1 LDRRG
6 LVIADV
12 EVSRLAVTLG
22 GRRVLGDLDLQVAS
36 GTVCAIVGE
45 SGSGK
50 TSLLRVI
57 AGFVPVDQGAVRIDG
72 MDQTDLAPAERK
84 ATLLFQEPRLFP
96 ALSVIN
102 NVSFGLRVRGV
113 DAATR
118 TAAATRLL
126 TSVGLVERSDDR
138 IDGLSGGEQQRV
150 ALARALCIQ
159 PEVLLLDEPFSAVD
173 APRRRELRALL
184 RSLHHEHRHT
194 MIFVTHDIADATAIA
209 DTVAVLVDGAVA
221 QHGPVAEVLAAPV
234 SNAVA
239 ALVGVDEA
247 RS

>member
-1 LDRRG
+1 ML
-6 LVIADV
+6 
-12 EVSRLAVTLG
+12 
-22 GRRVLGDLDLQVAS
+22 
-36 GTVCAIVGE
+36 
-45 SGSGK
+45 
-50 TSLLRVI
+50 
-57 AGFVPVDQGAVRIDG
+57 IDG
-72 MDQTDLAPAERK
+72 MDQTGLAPAERS

-96 ALSVIN
+96 ALSVID
-102 NVSFGLRVRGV
+102 NVGFGLRVRGV

-118 TAAATRLL
+118 TAAATQLL
-126 TSVGLVERSDDR
+126 TSVGLVDRSDDR

-184 RSLHHEHRHT
+184 RSLHDEHRHT

-209 DTVAVLVDGAVA
+209 DTVAVLVDGTVA
-221 QHGPVAEVLAAPV
+221 QHGPVAEVLAAPM
-234 SNAVA
+234 SDAVA
-239 ALVGVDEA
+239 ALVGADEA